1 LYLELI
7 YSDVGAQTA
16 YKKAVNISLMQGVKI
31 AIGGKGGV
39 GKTTVCAIWAQLFA
53 ESGFDVLAIDADPN
67 TTLASA
73 FGIASQQCPEP
84 LIRMKQLIAERTG
97 TGKDAV
103 GAYFRLNPKVSDLP
117 EKYWLETNTLKPPA
131 GGLKLLT
138 LGAITQAGAGCA
150 CPEGA
155 FLKALLRHTI
165 LQRREL
171 VLVDLAAGVEFMG
184 RASVQGID
192 AFVAVVEPGGR
203 SIETANNIT
212 KMAKELGIG
221 CVGTI
226 ANKITEPAQ
235 AELIKSRLKD
245 ASLLGTLQYSRSL
258 QEADLRGA
266 PVFGADAEVTEHLKQ
281 AKNKLVELISGS
293 SSKVKKQ

>member
-1 LYLELI
+1 M
-7 YSDVGAQTA
+7 GAHTA
-16 YKKAVNISLMQGVKI
+16 DKKAVNIFVMQGVKI

-67 TTLASA
+67 TSLASA
-73 FGIASQQCPEP
+73 FGLISQQCPEP

-117 EKYWLETNTLKPPA
+117 EKYWLETN
-131 GGLKLLT
+131 GLKLLV

-165 LQRREL
+165 LQRQEL

-203 SIETANNIT
+203 SIETANNIA

-226 ANKITEPAQ
+226 ANKIAEPAQ
-235 AELIKSRLKD
+235 TEVIKSQLKD
-245 ASLLGTLQYSRSL
+245 TVLLGTLGYSRSL
-258 QEADLRGA
+258 QEADLRRA